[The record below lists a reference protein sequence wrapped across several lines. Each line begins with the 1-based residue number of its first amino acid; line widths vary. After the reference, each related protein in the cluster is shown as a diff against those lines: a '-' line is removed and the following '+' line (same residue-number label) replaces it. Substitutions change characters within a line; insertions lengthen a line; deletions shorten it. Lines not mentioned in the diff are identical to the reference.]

1 MNEEINTSKS
11 DFSSS
16 TNISIQIVSEK
27 HYVPADLVLLPYNI
41 IIFPERSWMSES
53 TSPIINQINS
63 SLWLGD
69 SELFSYI

>member
-1 MNEEINTSKS
+1 MNEEIYTSKS
-11 DFSSS
+11 DFFSS

>member
-1 MNEEINTSKS
+1 MNEEIYTSKS
-11 DFSSS
+11 DFFSS

-63 SLWLGD
+63 SL
-69 SELFSYI
+69 